1 MLDVEYISEL
11 AIAFIWNRTYAV
23 EQLFDKNKE

>member
-1 MLDVEYISEL
+1 VFLPIYDCEKY
-11 AIAFIWNRTYAV
+11 RTYAV